1 MNFVSAMAEA
11 LMTGAGL
18 FWRAWW
24 ALALGYAISALIQV
38 FLSRSEAAKYL
49 GDAKP
54 KKIGLAMLLGF
65 ASSSCSFAA
74 LSATRSIWAKGAHLI
89 AALAFMFASTNLAIE
104 VAALAFIFLGWQ
116 FALALFV
123 GAPIL
128 VAVMTAIVRVTRPD
142 DLSRYAL
149 ERAREIQD
157 EGNGSDDLP
166 ENWRDRLRDR
176 DAWHRIGRRYLMEWQ
191 MVWKE
196 LLIGFSIAGA
206 VAALVPASVFEAI
219 FPTGFASWLL
229 VPLHALLAPFL
240 GVLTVIGSMGNG
252 PLAAIL
258 FKNGV
263 VFGGIMA
270 FLYSDFIVP
279 PSLKINAN
287 YYGWRFAVYL
297 GVVFAIA
304 AAISGVIVHGLFSV
318 AGLLPESAK
327 DIQELASF
335 AIDYSLFLNL
345 FALVVSGVLVR
356 VSRERLP
363 ASQKGKDPAGR
374 PMQGVQ
380 ER

>member
-1 MNFVSAMAEA
+1 MESVWEA
-11 LMTGAGL
+11 VMTAGGL
-18 FWRAWW
+18 FWRAFW
-24 ALALGYAISALIQV
+24 ALALGYAVSASIQV
-38 FLSRSEAAKYL
+38 FLSRGEAARYL

-54 KKIGLAMLLGF
+54 KKVGLAMLLGF

-74 LSATRSIWAKGAHLI
+74 LSATRSIWMKGAHLI

-128 VAVMTAIVRVTRPD
+128 VAVMAAIVLATRPD
-142 DLSRYAL
+142 ALSQRAL
-149 ERAREIQD
+149 EHAQEMTQ
-157 EGNGSDDLP
+157 EEDDSADQLP
-166 ENWRDRLRDR
+166 QHWRDRLTSRA
-176 DAWHRIGRRYLMEWQ
+176 AWQRAGSAYLMEWE

-196 LLIGFSIAGA
+196 LAIGFTIAGA
-206 VAALVPASVFEAI
+206 IAALVPRSFFEAL
-219 FPTGFASWLL
+219 FPTGLATWLL

-240 GVLTVIGSMGNG
+240 AVLTVIGSMGNG

-287 YYGWRFAVYL
+287 YYGWRFAIYL
-297 GVVFAIA
+297 GLVFAGA
-304 AAISGVIVHGLFSV
+304 AVVAGVIVHAFFGV
-318 AGLLPESAK
+318 VGLLPTSAK
-327 DIQELASF
+327 SIDDLAAF
-335 AIDYSLFLNL
+335 TIDYTLFLNL
-345 FALVVSGVLVR
+345 FAIAVSGVLIVLSKR
-356 VSRERLP
+356 ATGEPGEAPAPAVS
-363 ASQKGKDPAGR
+363 
-374 PMQGVQ
+374 
-380 ER
+380 